1 MFIDADADVE
11 EYELMFD
18 RLDKEFRPRRS
29 LAKLKIKGKDVN
41 PLGARCLNS
50 GGVTGIFCSS
60 IISMSAIFKVE
71 LLYLFQSRSTQGC

>member
-29 LAKLKIKGKDVN
+29 LAKLKIKGKDAT
-41 PLGARCLNS
+41 PLAPFL
-50 GGVTGIFCSS
+50 
-60 IISMSAIFKVE
+60 
-71 LLYLFQSRSTQGC
+71 